1 MMKFSYFLFIAI
13 VLITSSCKISKPEKY
28 LIEAQEKGI
37 VYDAIIV
44 PGVPFEDSTW
54 SRNMQLRV
62 LWAQYVWEH
71 GLTKNIIF
79 SGGAVYT
86 KYSECKIMKLYA
98 IEMGIPEEHI
108 FMDSIAE
115 HSTENVFYSSCV
127 AKEMGFEKIALAS
140 DPYQTKSLKGFIK
153 KMEKKNGT
161 HVDILP
167 GIIDTVKLMPRDQ
180 YQIDPSK
187 AIGSYFVDI
196 TNTQKMGYRLKG
208 TMGLRID
215 WNNCPKED

>member
-1 MMKFSYFLFIAI
+1 MRSFTFYLLGLLLLF
-13 VLITSSCKISKPEKY
+13 SSCKISKREKY
-28 LIEAQEKGI
+28 LIAAQEAGT

-62 LWAQYVWEH
+62 LWAQYVWEQ

-86 KYSECKIMKLYA
+86 KYAECKIMKLYA

-108 FMDSIAE
+108 FMDSTAE
-115 HSTENVFYSSCV
+115 HSTENVFYSSCI
-127 AKEMGFEKIALAS
+127 AKDLGFEKVALAS
-140 DPYQTKSLKGFIK
+140 DPYQTKSLKSFVK
-153 KMEKKNGT
+153 KMERKNGM
-161 HVDILP
+161 HVDLLP
-167 GIIDTVKLMPRDQ
+167 GIIDTVRLMPRDQ
-180 YQIDPSK
+180 YKIDPSK

-196 TNTQKMGYRLKG
+196 TNTQSLGYRLKG

-215 WNNCPKED
+215 WNNCPK